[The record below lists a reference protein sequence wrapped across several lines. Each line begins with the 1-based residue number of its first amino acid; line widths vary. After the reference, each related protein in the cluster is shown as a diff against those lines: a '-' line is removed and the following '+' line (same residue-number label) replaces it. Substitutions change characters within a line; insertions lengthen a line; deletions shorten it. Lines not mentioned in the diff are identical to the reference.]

1 MEFGSFLGNE
11 RLKRRLSAAVSKGA
25 LSHAYLLSGPE
36 GSGKHTLAAIL
47 SAAMEC
53 EAADKPCLRCPA
65 CRKVLAGIHPDVITV
80 DDPDRATVS
89 VATIRAASA
98 DAMIRPNE
106 GARKVYL
113 LPRADDMQPPA
124 QNALLKIIEEPPP
137 YGAFLL
143 LSENPDALLPTV
155 RSRCVE
161 LSLSPLTWEEAAPA
175 LRAKAPDRDEA
186 VLKGA
191 LDAAG
196 GYLGEALRRLETG
209 AGTQTVSDF
218 AAAYAAGD
226 RLSLLQ
232 FLTAQE
238 KRKRAELEPELAAW
252 RALLTEALRIRSGG
266 AGQQAARDIAA
277 RRTASELY
285 AGTQALQTA
294 LDYLAANGNVASVCA
309 YLSVRL
315 HETAH

>member
-25 LSHAYLLSGPE
+25 LSHAYLLSGPA

-89 VATIRAASA
+89 VATIRTASA

-113 LPRADDMQPPA
+113 LPRADDMQAPA

-175 LRAKAPDRDEA
+175 LRAKAPDQEEA
-186 VLKGA
+186 ALKSA
-191 LDAAG
+191 LDFAG

-209 AGTQTVSDF
+209 AAAQTVSDF

-232 FLTAQE
+232 FFTAQE
-238 KRKRAELEPELAAW
+238 KRKRAELEPELTAW
-252 RALLTEALRIRSGG
+252 RALLAEALRVRSGG
-266 AGQQAARDIAA
+266 TGQQAARDIAA

-285 AGTQALQTA
+285 AGARAIQTA
-294 LDYLAANGNVASVCA
+294 LDQLAANGNVASICA
-309 YLSVRL
+309 FLSVRL
-315 HETAH
+315 HDTAH